1 MKRYLQSLWTNRF
14 TLAVVAVFVLAAGY
28 VAFRA
33 LPRSVFPNV
42 QFPRVSVLV
51 SDGYLPVKIMLVR
64 VTQPLEQAAKGVPDV
79 TIVRSSTSPGLSK
92 IHVFFNSAARPS
104 RAFLTLQA
112 RLAQVPLP
120 AGAHVT
126 TRLMMPSIYPFAE
139 YALVS
144 NRLSSSQM
152 MPAYAFSVKP
162 KLLDVPGVYTVQGI
176 GRGWTQ
182 VHVTLSPRRLAN
194 HGLSSAD
201 IVRLLQA
208 HQGPYFAGTV
218 SAFHQQFLLTG
229 HGRPQS
235 LAGLQR
241 LPVPVRGGMVPL
253 ASLGSIGEGPP
264 PRVRGA
270 AVAGWRHALLVDIA
284 AQADADVESVA
295 QQAAQVVAQLRQ
307 SALPAGVH
315 LVKDYDFSQLI
326 QESLGD
332 VWNALLLGTVITW
345 IVLLLFLRRL
355 DTAIATVVIVP
366 LALAAT
372 LVVMHLFGLGI
383 NVMTLGGLTA
393 AIGVL
398 VDHAIVVMEQASHA
412 AGRNAQGHERRAA
425 ALAAAG
431 TVLPMMTVATATSA
445 LVFVP
450 LVFLAGT
457 IGLLFKQMAIALVGA
472 LVLSQAVALTITPVL
487 AAALAQRAPSGGRT
501 WRWARQLRIGY
512 ARSLRRALRKPGLA
526 LPVALVLVLIAGL
539 VFWRLPTA
547 FLPAWD
553 EGLIAVPFRTPVG
566 RSVADTLSVGRGLMA
581 IAQRDP
587 TVRTASLVVGR
598 SLANPRATPNKGVVV
613 LVLHRRRT
621 VSTEHVIH
629 DLMQQFRVAYPG
641 LLMLKM
647 HQIEVTQLGNLTG
660 AHSPLDVEL
669 FGPRPGR
676 LSRWAQ
682 RVTSALKHS
691 HAFSNVSYGT
701 PSAGPELK
709 LVLRRRGVKAGLSP
723 DALARQVRQAFWGES
738 AGFLLH
744 GAEILPI
751 SVRQPRPG
759 GGTLSHLLPDL
770 WINTPDAPFWR
781 PLSTV
786 VRAQLVPSVP
796 FVAHQN
802 LVPFADIQ
810 LRPHA
815 GTGLNQAAA
824 KARSIIASVHLPA
837 DITSTIAGYYREQT
851 RSFAQMG
858 ITLAAALG
866 VLLILVGFQLG
877 GQRPALAV
885 LFATALSA
893 VGALAAL
900 LVRGIPLDSTSFLG
914 LLLVFAIVVNN
925 GILIFSSARLR
936 RAVPGRIHVELAARR
951 RLRPIMMTMLADV
964 FGFLPLAVGI
974 GRGTDL
980 LKPLATAVMGGLSV
994 AIFLSL
1000 FIGPMLYVWLLP
1012 PDARSGRSES

>member
-1 MKRYLQSLWTNRF
+1 MKRYLHWLWTNRF

-28 VAFRA
+28 VAFLA

-79 TIVRSSTSPGLSK
+79 TIVRSSTSPGLTK
-92 IHVFFNSAARPS
+92 IHVFFNSAVQPS

-144 NRLSSSQM
+144 NHLTSSQL
-152 MPAYAFSVKP
+152 MPLYAFSVKP

-182 VHVTLSPRRLAN
+182 VNVMLSPWRLAT
-194 HGLSSAD
+194 HGLSSAE
-201 IVRLLQA
+201 IVRLLQE
-208 HQGPYFAGTV
+208 HQGPYFAGVV

-229 HGRPQS
+229 HGRPET
-235 LAGLQR
+235 LAGLRR
-241 LPVPVRGGMVPL
+241 LPVPVHGGMIPL
-253 ASLGSIGEGPP
+253 ASLGSISEGPP

-295 QQAAQVVAQLRQ
+295 RQVAHVATRLRQ

-326 QESLGD
+326 RGSLGD
-332 VWNALLLGTVITW
+332 VWNALLLGTLITW
-345 IVLLLFLRRL
+345 LVLLLFLRRF
-355 DTAIATVVIVP
+355 DTAVATVVIVP

-372 LVVMHLFGLGI
+372 LVVMHLLGLGI

-398 VDHAIVVMEQASHA
+398 VDHAIVVIEQTSHA
-412 AGRNAQGHERRAA
+412 GDRVADWHERRTA

-431 TVLPMMTVATATSA
+431 AVLPMMTVATVTSA

-457 IGLLFKQMAIALVGA
+457 IGILFKQMAIVLVSA
-472 LVLSQAVALTITPVL
+472 LVLSQVVALTITPVL
-487 AAALAQRAPSGGRT
+487 AAALAQRAPSRGRT
-501 WRWARQLRIGY
+501 WRWARQARIGY
-512 ARSLRRALRKPGLA
+512 ARSLRSALRKPGLG
-526 LPVALVLVLIAGL
+526 LPIRLLLAMSAVV

-553 EGLIAVPFRTPVG
+553 EGLIAVPYRTPVG
-566 RSVADTLSVGRGLMA
+566 RSVADTMAVGRGLMA
-581 IAQRDP
+581 IARHDP

-598 SLANPRATPNKGVVV
+598 SLANPRATPNKGVAV

-629 DLMQQFRVAYPG
+629 DLMQQFRAAYPG

-669 FGPRPGR
+669 FGPRPGQ

-682 RVTSALKHS
+682 RITSALKHS
-691 HAFSNVSYGT
+691 RAFSNVSYGT

-709 LVLRRRGVKAGLSP
+709 LVLRRRGVQAGLSP
-723 DALARQVRQAFWGES
+723 DVLARQVRQAFWGES
-738 AGFLLH
+738 AGFLLR
-744 GAEILPI
+744 GAEILPV
-751 SVRQPRPG
+751 SVLEPHPG
-759 GGTLSHLLPDL
+759 RGTLAHLLPDL
-770 WINTPDAPFWR
+770 WINTPDAPSWR

-786 VRAQLVPSVP
+786 ARAKLVPSVQ

-802 LVPFADIQ
+802 LVPYADIQ

-815 GTGLNQAAA
+815 SVGLNQAAA
-824 KARSIIASVHLPA
+824 SARSIIASVHLPA
-837 DITSTIAGYYREQT
+837 DITSTIAGYYQEQT

-866 VLLILVGFQLG
+866 MLLILVGFQLG

-885 LFATALSA
+885 LFATALSS
-893 VGALAAL
+893 VGALTAL
-900 LVRGIPLDSTSFLG
+900 LLRGIPLDSTSFLG

-936 RAVPGRIHVELAARR
+936 RSVPGRIQVELAARQ

-974 GRGTDL
+974 GHGTDL

-1000 FIGPMLYVWLLP
+1000 FIGPMFYVWLLP
-1012 PDARSGRSES
+1012 AKARNEL